1 MRLFI
6 WLISRIVGLLPAPLY
21 KLFAAVLSW
30 ALRHIVRFRRE
41 VIAAQVTKA
50 LPDVDYG
57 VLEAGIF
64 RHIGLLVMELLWLP
78 TLSTSKLDEL
88 VDLEGREYLDRVL
101 ARGKGALV
109 LTAHIGHWEVGLPR
123 LQQYGYDVCVVYK
136 ELKHGGGETYRKMIR
151 DDRGIAGISR
161 HGAAKAILKALKRNA
176 IVAFVLDQNM
186 TMDEGVFVDFFDMP
200 ACTMSGQAVLAE
212 RSGAGVVPICSRRE
226 NDDIHHRIIVEPE
239 IPLEPAGESRH
250 QRAVKNT
257 ARFTGVLEQMIRN
270 RPAEWIWMHK
280 RWKTRPEDEAA
291 PPITYY
297 N

>member
-1 MRLFI
+1 
-6 WLISRIVGLLPAPLY
+6 
-21 KLFAAVLSW
+21 
-30 ALRHIVRFRRE
+30 
-41 VIAAQVTKA
+41 
-50 LPDVDYG
+50 
-57 VLEAGIF
+57 
-64 RHIGLLVMELLWLP
+64 
-78 TLSTSKLDEL
+78 
-88 VDLEGREYLDRVL
+88 
-101 ARGKGALV
+101 
-109 LTAHIGHWEVGLPR
+109 
-123 LQQYGYDVCVVYK
+123 
-136 ELKHGGGETYRKMIR
+136 
-151 DDRGIAGISR
+151 
-161 HGAAKAILKALKRNA
+161 
-176 IVAFVLDQNM
+176 
-186 TMDEGVFVDFFDMP
+186 
-200 ACTMSGQAVLAE
+200 MSGLAVLAE